1 MASGGQWSDIDDD
14 PDDLDGGNSRSGPA
28 ADAAKSKPQRRGVSV
43 NQLRRM
49 SGGKMKDSGTSK
61 AKSLPPNIRRST
73 GPRWSDTTSQT
84 ITPPPPVGTRT
95 FSNVHYYTEYPPG
108 HVMTPYENW
117 LEKMITIRRQFLNTT
132 SKDELFNNRFDDY
145 INVLRSVPAKI
156 KLTIHDENIYQIPVF
171 VDDDGKISIHQD
183 IWQAWRDNGGTSVIA

>member
-14 PDDLDGGNSRSGPA
+14 PDDLDGGNSGSGPA

-95 FSNVHYYTEYPPG
+95 FSKVYYNMESSPG
-108 HVMTPYENW
+108 HVKT
-117 LEKMITIRRQFLNTT
+117 
-132 SKDELFNNRFDDY
+132 
-145 INVLRSVPAKI
+145 
-156 KLTIHDENIYQIPVF
+156 
-171 VDDDGKISIHQD
+171 
-183 IWQAWRDNGGTSVIA
+183 